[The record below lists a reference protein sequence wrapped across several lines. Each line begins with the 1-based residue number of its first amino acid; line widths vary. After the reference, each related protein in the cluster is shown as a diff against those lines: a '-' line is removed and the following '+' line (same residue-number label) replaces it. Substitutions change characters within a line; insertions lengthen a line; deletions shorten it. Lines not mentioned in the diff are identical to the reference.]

1 MEEVN
6 LEKISDWIEQKRLD
20 PTQPVT
26 IRDLYKS
33 KILKSVSDG
42 VKLLGRGKESFK
54 YPINIV
60 VSRAS
65 QDAIKA
71 VEAAGGTVTT
81 RYYTERAIRRI
92 KQGLMHPYVSM
103 QWNQEKLGVKALH
116 HEAADDPA
124 QRAAALGYQYRL
136 PDPASRKDIE
146 YYRDEK
152 HRGYLSHMVQP
163 GQSASLYWKPPLSEP
178 ELAELKKKTDP
189 KRDQELEANK
199 LW

>member
-20 PTQPVT
+20 PTVPVT

-33 KILKSVSDG
+33 KILKSISDG
-42 VKLLGRGKESFK
+42 VKLLGRGKETFK

-71 VEAAGGTVTT
+71 VEAAGGSVTT

-103 QWNQEKLGVKALH
+103 QWDQEKLGIEALH
-116 HEAADDPA
+116 HEAADDVT
-124 QRAAALGYQYRL
+124 QRASALGYQYRL

-146 YYRDEK
+146 YYRDAK
-152 HRGYLSHMVQP
+152 HRGYLAHLVKP
-163 GQSASLYWKPPLSEP
+163 GESASLFWKPPSSEA
-178 ELAELKKKTDP
+178 ELAELKKKTVP
-189 KRDQELEANK
+189 ERSKELDENK